1 MFEYQSMK
9 HLYRSFFYSSFEL
22 VVRTTLEG
30 KVLYANKLFLKT
42 LSITNYPKL
51 KNTLFQDVFLVK
63 EQFGIF
69 AQHIS
74 KDRQIFSQSIQLL
87 RPDGNLIDG
96 LLNAHLHTSDSGEE
110 VYNWFILDITLQ
122 KKTEHVLK
130 QRNDEL
136 AKINQQME
144 KFLYS
149 TSHDL
154 RSPITTILG
163 LTNLMRL
170 ETKDAILLDY
180 VSKIETSTNKLDKVI
195 RDINSF
201 AKASYQ
207 RIASEK
213 IEFEPTI
220 WRIVNSYHSNPL
232 ARKINVEVIVSGG
245 YPFYCDPQLLEIV
258 LENII
263 RNSFYFLDSNKA
275 HCFIKVIAH
284 CTMSEIQVECIDN
297 GLGIGKQHLELIFN
311 MFYKASHLAK
321 GAGLGLYI
329 AKETLARIN
338 GTISVESEI
347 GFGSVFKII
356 IPNDH
361 KGKLIGH
368 KLQLINHN

>member
-1 MFEYQSMK
+1 MKQLYQS
-9 HLYRSFFYSSFEL
+9 SFQYSFEL
-22 VVRTTLEG
+22 VVRTSLDG
-30 KVLYANKLFLKT
+30 KVLYANKLFLDT
-42 LSITNYPKL
+42 LAITDYL
-51 KNTLFQDVFLVK
+51 KFNNSLLQDVFVVK
-63 EQFGIF
+63 QQFGIF
-69 AQHIS
+69 CDHLQ
-74 KDRQIFSQSIQLL
+74 KEGQIFSQSVQLV
-87 RPDGNLIDG
+87 RSDGNIIEG
-96 LLNAHLHTSDSGEE
+96 LVNANLDKSDEGNE

-122 KKTEHVLK
+122 KKTEDILK

-163 LTNLMRL
+163 LINLMRL
-170 ETKDAILLDY
+170 ETKDVMQSDY
-180 VSKIETSTNKLDKVI
+180 LSKIESSTNKLDKVI

-201 AKASYQ
+201 SKASYQ
-207 RIASEK
+207 RLASEK
-213 IEFEPTI
+213 IEFEPI
-220 WRIVNSYHSNPL
+220 AWRIINRYHSNPS
-232 ARKINVEVIVSGG
+232 ARNINVQVAVKGG
-245 YPFYCDPQLLEIV
+245 FPFYTDPELLEII

-263 RNSFYFLDSNKA
+263 RNSFYFYDPNKS

-329 AKETLARIN
+329 AKETLARIK
-338 GTISVESEI
+338 GSISVESEI

-361 KGKLIGH
+361 KGKLIGN
-368 KLQLINHN
+368 KLQLVNHN